1 MEHSRRDFLKKL
13 GLASGAVAVT
23 TAFTPQVLAATRILS
38 KKAEGLPAGEVAR
51 DEDFWYQVQNA
62 YSQSPHFINLEA
74 GYFSP
79 QPNVVMEA
87 QLRNIE
93 MINEQPSFYMR
104 RRQQKERQE
113 IREMVAA
120 FGETSPDEI
129 TITRNTTESLNVII
143 LGYPW
148 QPGDEAIITEQ
159 DYPNMRE
166 AFAQAEKRYKI
177 KLAEIAIPLHPKSDA
192 EIVAAYENAITP
204 RTKVILCTHMINL
217 TGQILPVRQI
227 CDMAHARKVEVIIDG
242 AHTFAHLDFKIPDL
256 HGDYYAASLH
266 KWLCCPLGLGVLYV
280 KKDKIEK
287 IWPLFGDTTAPT
299 DSITKFERTGTQ
311 PVGTILTVANAL
323 NFHNAIGSKR
333 KEERLRY
340 LKNYWCEKVKDIPG
354 VTLNVPLEHDR
365 SCAIGNVAVEGITP
379 DELEAFFYDKYRIF
393 TVAINNKAVKGV
405 RVTPHLYTT
414 LENLDLLVDAIKV
427 AAHA

>member
-51 DEDFWYQVQNA
+51 DEDFWYQVQSA

-365 SCAIGNVAVEGITP
+365 SCAIGNVAVEGMTP

>member
-23 TAFTPQVLAATRILS
+23 TVFTPQVLAATRRLS

-51 DEDFWYQVQNA
+51 DEDFWYQVQSA

-227 CDMAHARKVEVIIDG
+227 CDMAHAREVEVIIDG

-365 SCAIGNVAVEGITP
+365 SCAIGNVAVEGMTP

>member
-51 DEDFWYQVQNA
+51 DEDFWYQVQSA

-227 CDMAHARKVEVIIDG
+227 CDMAHAREVEVIIDG

>member
-1 MEHSRRDFLKKL
+1 MV
-13 GLASGAVAVT
+13 SGAAVVS
-23 TAFTPQVLAATRILS
+23 TAFTPQVLAATRRLS
-38 KKAEGLPAGEVAR
+38 KKAEELPAVEVAR

-62 YSQSPHFINLEA
+62 YNQSPHFINLEA

-93 MINEQPSFYMR
+93 MINAQPSFYMR
-104 RRQQKERQE
+104 RRQQEERQE
-113 IREMVAA
+113 IRELVAS
-120 FGETSPDEI
+120 FGGTSPEEM

-159 DYPNMRE
+159 DYPNMLE
-166 AFAQAEKRYKI
+166 AFAQAQKRYKI
-177 KLAEIAIPLHPKSDA
+177 KLTEIAIPLHPTSDE

-204 RTKVILCTHMINL
+204 QTKVILCTHMINL
-217 TGQILPVRQI
+217 TGQILPVRKI
-227 CDMAHARKVEVIIDG
+227 CDMAHARGVEVIVDG
-242 AHTFAHLDFKIPDL
+242 AHTFAHLVFKIPDL

-280 KKDKIEK
+280 KKDKINK
-287 IWPLFGDTTAPT
+287 IWPLFGDTSAPT
-299 DSITKFERTGTQ
+299 DSIRKFERTGTQ

-323 NFHNAIGSKR
+323 KFHKAIGSER

-354 VTLNVPLEHDR
+354 VTLNVPLEHGR
-365 SCAIGNVAVEGITP
+365 SCAIGNVAVDGITP
-379 DELEAFFYDKYRIF
+379 DELAAFFYDKYRIF

-414 LENLDLLVDAIKV
+414 LENLDLLVDAIRD

>member
-51 DEDFWYQVQNA
+51 DEDFWYQVQSA